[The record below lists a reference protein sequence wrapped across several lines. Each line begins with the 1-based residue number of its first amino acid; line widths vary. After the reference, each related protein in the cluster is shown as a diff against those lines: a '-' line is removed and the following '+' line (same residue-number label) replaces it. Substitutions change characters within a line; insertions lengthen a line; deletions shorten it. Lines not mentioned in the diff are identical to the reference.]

1 MNSVILVGRL
11 TATPELKQSQNGT
24 TSTRFCVAVDRIVKQ
39 GEKQADF
46 IPCVAFG
53 KTAEFVTRY
62 FFKGS
67 RICLSG
73 NIKTGSYDD
82 RNHPDVKHYT
92 ADVWVDRVEF
102 CESKSAQQPQQ
113 TTQGGYVAPQP
124 QQRMPYT
131 YNTQQPPQAQQMQFN
146 SYGEVQPG
154 QAIPFNPNDFTD
166 IIGNDSDLP
175 F

>member
-1 MNSVILVGRL
+1 MNSVVLVGRL
-11 TATPELKQSQNGT
+11 TATPELKQSQSGV

-53 KTAEFVTRY
+53 KTAEFVSRY
-62 FFKGS
+62 FGKGS

-73 NIKTGSYDD
+73 NIKTGSYND

-92 ADVWVDRVEF
+92 ADVWVERVEF
-102 CESKSAQQPQQ
+102 CESKSSQQQTVPQQPA
-113 TTQGGYVAPQP
+113 QGGYVAPQP
-124 QQRMPYT
+124 QQ
-131 YNTQQPPQAQQMQFN
+131 AQQMQLN
-146 SYGEVQPG
+146 SYGDVQPG
-154 QAIPFNPNDFTD
+154 QAYVYDPNDFTD